1 MRAIRPTLL
10 AGLLALLIVIG
21 FNHESP
27 DPAVEAVEL
36 DVIEAPIPIPV
47 TCQVP
52 CDSANAALARISLWY
67 STIRWNETIEWN
79 AAVAKAVEAAKQQ
92 VRAAQGVKQRP
103 SAAVSAPTQGTQ
115 GVIQC
120 IFDHESGDYN
130 ESSHPE
136 SGSGAAQIIPSTWR
150 TWSVRAGYHND
161 QGQPTYAYAY
171 QAPPEVQDDVVVFML
186 TNGGAGN
193 WSPRYGNDPCTVGM
207 GG

>member
-1 MRAIRPTLL
+1 L

-21 FNHESP
+21 FNHGSP
-27 DPAVEAVEL
+27 DPAVEAVAL
-36 DVIEAPIPIPV
+36 DVIEAPIPVPV

-52 CDSANAALARISLWY
+52 CDNANKALARIYLLD
-67 STIRWNETIEWN
+67 STLRWNSVIKSNEMVKWVK
-79 AAVAKAVEAAKQQ
+79 AVAKAVETAKQQ

-136 SGSGAAQIIPSTWR
+136 SGSGAAIKLRPKYKTMLLSSCSQM
-150 TWSVRAGYHND
+150 AGLVIGRLVMVTIH
-161 QGQPTYAYAY
+161 
-171 QAPPEVQDDVVVFML
+171 VQ
-186 TNGGAGN
+186 
-193 WSPRYGNDPCTVGM
+193 
-207 GG
+207 

>member
-1 MRAIRPTLL
+1 M
-10 AGLLALLIVIG
+10 
-21 FNHESP
+21 
-27 DPAVEAVEL
+27 EAVEL
-36 DVIEAPIPIPV
+36 DVIEQPIPVPV

-52 CDSANAALARISLWY
+52 CDSANAALARILQWNE
-67 STIRWNETIEWN
+67 TIRWNETIEWN

-103 SAAVSAPTQGTQ
+103 SAAVSAPQ
-115 GVIQC
+115 GVGTIIQC

-136 SGSGAAQIIPSTWR
+136 SGSGAAQIIPPTWR
-150 TWSVRAGYHND
+150 VWSVRAGFHD
-161 QGQPTYAYAY
+161 DRGRPTYSYTY
-171 QAPPEVQDDVVVFML
+171 KAPPAVQDAVVVFML

-193 WSPRYGNDPCTVGM
+193 WSPRFGNDPCTVGM